1 MKHPVSLVIAILLVL
16 SGAAVFVTSPA
27 KYIAMGTAG
36 LGVLIFLFPRLPL
49 GGRIALGAVL
59 AVCAAVFLLLEL
71 PVLRAAHTDADPGA
85 DYVIVLG
92 AKVNGTTPSHAM
104 EDRLSA
110 ALRYLNDYPDAVA
123 IVSGGQGDDEGVSE
137 AEAMAVWL
145 RANGVADERILLED
159 QSETTR
165 ENLENSFAIIRSR
178 GGDPADGVAIV
189 TSEYHL
195 YRAREMASALGARP
209 IGVAARTTLLA
220 MRINYFIREGFAVG
234 YMKLAGT
241 LY

>member
-1 MKHPVSLVIAILLVL
+1 MRHTTSLVLALLLVL
-16 SGAAVFVTSPA
+16 GGAAVCLTSPA
-27 KYIAMGTAG
+27 KYIGMVLAAW
-36 LGVLIFLFPRLPL
+36 GVLVFLFPRLPRT
-49 GGRIALGAVL
+49 GRIILGCAVVL
-59 AVCAAVFLLLEL
+59 ALAAFALCEL
-71 PVLRAAHTDADPGA
+71 PVLRAAKTDADPQA
-85 DYVIVLG
+85 DYLIVLG

-104 EDRLSA
+104 ADRLDA
-110 ALRYLNDYPDAVA
+110 ALDYLQTFPDASV
-123 IVSGGQGDDEGVSE
+123 IVSGGQGDDEGISE

-145 RANGVADERILLED
+145 RAHGIDDTRILLED

-165 ENLENSFAIIRSR
+165 ENLENSFAIIRAH

-195 YRAREMASALGARP
+195 YRAREMAAALGAKP
-209 IGVAARTTLLA
+209 IGVAARTGIFA
-220 MRINYFIREGFAVG
+220 MRINYFIREAVAVG